1 MLCVVYQQPMST
13 LPGVCD
19 GKAALKAAYRFFSH
33 PTVKM
38 DAILQG
44 HYAATAERIGE
55 HRGIVLAVQ
64 DTTTVNYH
72 AHKATKGLGPID
84 SKGTRGMHI
93 HDTMAFTAEGLPLG
107 LIDVQ
112 QWIRTEE
119 KGKNPVS
126 ESRKW
131 LHSFEATSKIGTQHP
146 KTVLVSV
153 GDREAD
159 FYDLFSLVNPRGPQI
174 LVRAKHRRRLI
185 DDDLTIQEHMNQVP
199 ANGAIDIHIP
209 ARGGRKDRIAR
220 VNVAFDQVTLRPP
233 TTRHALDPIPLWA
246 VLVREEPPPPET
258 EALEWLLLTTV
269 RVASF
274 ADACERV
281 TWYTRRWGI
290 EIFHRTC
297 KNGACK
303 TEDRQ
308 LGEADRLAACLALDM
323 VVAWRIYYIQ
333 TS

>member
-1 MLCVVYQQPMST
+1 MLCVVST
-13 LPGVCD
+13 AHEYTARRV
-19 GKAALKAAYRFFSH
+19 RR
-33 PTVKM
+33 
-38 DAILQG
+38 QG
-44 HYAATAERIGE
+44 GAQE
-55 HRGIVLAVQ
+55 
-64 DTTTVNYH
+64 
-72 AHKATKGLGPID
+72 
-84 SKGTRGMHI
+84 
-93 HDTMAFTAEGLPLG
+93 
-107 LIDVQ
+107 
-112 QWIRTEE
+112 WIRTEE

-246 VLVREEPPPPET
+246 VLVREETPPPET

-323 VVAWRIYYIQ
+323 VVAWRIYYITKMGMVHPSLPCTAFLEEDEWRVLSPSIPETRRPQ
-333 TS
+333 HLRAPERPSS